1 VITAGQPPLAMPA
14 VPPFDRSPTAAP
26 ATPMPVPAAV
36 QLIDTAVVAVGYV
49 WLCCGAA
56 ALIGAGAV
64 LVWLARRSSR
74 RK

>member
-1 VITAGQPPLAMPA
+1 
-14 VPPFDRSPTAAP
+14 
-26 ATPMPVPAAV
+26 MPVPAAV